1 MSPHRRPRTDSDSL
15 TAIQQ
20 AIELLA
26 LLRGTPCTVTDPH
39 DPPDPGDVLC
49 LLQSIRLQAD
59 DYLAELAARAHHH
72 GYTTGEQRRL
82 LGLDDP
88 TVFGP

>member
-1 MSPHRRPRTDSDSL
+1 MNPHQRPRVDADTL
-15 TAIQQ
+15 AAVQE

-26 LLRGTPCTVTDPH
+26 LLRGAPCSVTDPH

-59 DYLAELAARAHHH
+59 DYLAELAALAHHH
-72 GYTTGEQRRL
+72 GYTTPQRRRL

-88 TVFGP
+88 TASEP